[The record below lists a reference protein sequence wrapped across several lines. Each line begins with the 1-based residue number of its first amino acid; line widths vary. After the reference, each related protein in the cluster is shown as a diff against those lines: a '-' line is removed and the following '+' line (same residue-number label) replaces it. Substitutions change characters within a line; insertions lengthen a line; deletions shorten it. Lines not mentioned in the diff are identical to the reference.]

1 MSYKKQF
8 INYNGQSYVL
18 ARGKVRPSDEYVANE
33 MKPYTAAIAGLNAK
47 AKCLD
52 RKMLLQKN
60 SNSLKVYEKFER
72 KAKICKLH
80 GGKNI
85 VTLKQKPRK
94 NQSQKA
100 VIEERDDEHVS
111 S

>member
-1 MSYKKQF
+1 M
-8 INYNGQSYVL
+8 
-18 ARGKVRPSDEYVANE
+18 
-33 MKPYTAAIAGLNAK
+33 
-47 AKCLD
+47 C
-52 RKMLLQKN
+52 
-60 SNSLKVYEKFER
+60 KVYS
-72 KAKICKLH
+72 
-80 GGKNI
+80 GKNI

>member
-1 MSYKKQF
+1 
-8 INYNGQSYVL
+8 
-18 ARGKVRPSDEYVANE
+18 
-33 MKPYTAAIAGLNAK
+33 MKPYTASIAGLNAK

-72 KAKICKLH
+72 KTKMCKVYS
-80 GGKNI
+80 GKNI